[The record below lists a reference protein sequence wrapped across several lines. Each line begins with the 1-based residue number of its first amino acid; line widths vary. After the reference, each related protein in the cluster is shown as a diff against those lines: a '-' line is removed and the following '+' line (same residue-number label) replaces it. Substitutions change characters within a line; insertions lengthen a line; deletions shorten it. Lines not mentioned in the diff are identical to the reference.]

1 MTSIDEQLIEAV
13 SNSRDI
19 NIIKELILNGADV
32 NYVPRSPGKT
42 PLLIASM
49 YGLMDVCKLLLDHGA
64 NVNYQTSQR
73 NYPYRQRHTAL
84 IVSISVHIDIMKL
97 LLEYGADAEAVNGE
111 ALMFAKKRK
120 KTLHIELLEEH
131 IFQKKLAIAQKRL
144 LVGKLFYSNL
154 GKNLVEEGLYENI
167 SLLI

>member
-1 MTSIDEQLIEAV
+1 MTSIDVQLIEAV

-64 NVNYQTSQR
+64 NVNYQINQNR
-73 NYPYRQRHTAL
+73 RCHTAL

-97 LLEYGADAEAVNGE
+97 LLDNGADAEAVNGE
-111 ALMFAKKRK
+111 ALKFAKKRK

-131 IFQKKLAIAQKRL
+131 IFQKKLAIAQRRL
-144 LVGKLFYSNL
+144 ALGKLFYSNL